1 MVMIIA
7 DSTLLRYTASL
18 WLMMALAAP
27 LSAAEPVYKSVDSKG
42 RVTYSSTPL
51 EDAVTVEDVEIF
63 PAPGEERVRETE
75 ERLGETREIAK
86 QLEEARK
93 QRESLR
99 EEARR
104 REQPVPEPRVSE
116 REPER
121 YPYYVYPYW
130 GRRPYYPHR
139 PVRPGRPKP
148 VPHVTRP

>member
-1 MVMIIA
+1 MTNA
-7 DSTLLRYTASL
+7 DSILLRYTAIP
-18 WLMMALAAP
+18 WLMVAFAAP
-27 LSAAEPVYKSVDSKG
+27 LSAAEPVYKSVDSEG

-51 EDAVTVEDVEIF
+51 EDAVEVEDIVIF

-99 EEARR
+99 EEARKR
-104 REQPVPEPRVSE
+104 DESVPEPRLSE

-130 GRRPYYPHR
+130 GRRPHYPHR

-148 VPHVTRP
+148 VPYVTRP